1 MWPPRDGKRETEGD
15 SDGGDRDG
23 AGGDKDIR
31 EASLCERYRERPWE
45 NWSHSVQTISIPQ
58 AWFRKPDHT
67 LLLPEGSSIAAC
79 SFLG

>member
-1 MWPPRDGKRETEGD
+1 MAPKRWKERDRRRQEE
-15 SDGGDRDG
+15 R
-23 AGGDKDIR
+23 DKDIR
-31 EASLCERYRERPWE
+31 EARLCERDRERPWE